1 MVNNDIVLG
10 IKEIREGLKDKKLY
24 VVSRAIGVSYP
35 TLNKLL
41 NNESHNFTIGTL
53 RKVSDYLLG
62 LSKK

>member
-1 MVNNDIVLG
+1 MTGNDVILG
-10 IKEIREGLKDKKLY
+10 LKEIKEGLKDKKLY
-24 VVSRAIGVSYP
+24 VVSKAIGVSYP

-41 NNESHNFTIGTL
+41 NNESHNFTIGTI